1 MPGVDPSQSTVN
13 GFQDVATWLSKAPLI
28 YRGGARNL
36 CSGCAISGDLS
47 IILSTAWKF
56 FGQIHTPMY
65 LLDRSSNSPAP
76 VRDGFQNKSPLLFV
90 ISFAEEFH
98 SKDLCLPAR
107 FWFVCPK
114 LYLPRIR
121 KFIFRKRSISCTNDN
136 KVVSSLSKQI
146 CVS

>member
-13 GFQDVATWLSKAPLI
+13 GFQDVATWLSKPPLI
-28 YRGGARNL
+28 YPGGARNL

-107 FWFVCPK
+107 FWPRVGSSRLFLYRLVVNLPDPAPQVKLESRRVCG
-114 LYLPRIR
+114 RR
-121 KFIFRKRSISCTNDN
+121 G
-136 KVVSSLSKQI
+136 
-146 CVS
+146 